1 MEQLAMILLVNR
13 ANTGLINS
21 ALPNSP
27 VVPDR
32 PPGRVR
38 LAVAAGLHR
47 LASRLD
53 GGAVPQWGYARV
65 RSLSS

>member
-1 MEQLAMILLVNR
+1 MPELAMILLVNR
-13 ANTGLINS
+13 ANTGLIDL

-47 LASRLD
+47 LATRLD
-53 GGAVPQWGYARV
+53 GGTVPQLGYARV